1 MKQGGGAMTMPG
13 FTAEKS
19 AYTRSRYGAVLPAL
33 PPRTAGDV
41 WANCMSDCAD
51 LHCAGKTPTACRTF
65 CEHFCSAGIEAGPTA
80 PNPVNQTLC
89 QGGCWA
95 WWVACEANP
104 FTLGFFCN
112 YVRDQCL

>member
-1 MKQGGGAMTMPG
+1 MTMPG

-65 CEHFCSAGIEAGPTA
+65 CQHFCSAGIEAGPTA

-112 YVRDQCL
+112 YVRDQCLAGCP